1 MALERAV
8 ALMLEK
14 SLRRLREQ
22 HQLRDVSGTGAP
34 LQLLDYEAADAATA
48 PAGADGHRAQQC
60 DRLKTLQGARAYELG
75 ILVSDDELGLR
86 GGEVARG
93 QASALEQDADA
104 LRVLRGRSP

>member
-34 LQLLDYEAADAATA
+34 LQLLDYEAADAVTA
-48 PAGADGHRAQQC
+48 PAGPVP
-60 DRLKTLQGARAYELG
+60 AR
-75 ILVSDDELGLR
+75 
-86 GGEVARG
+86 
-93 QASALEQDADA
+93 
-104 LRVLRGRSP
+104 